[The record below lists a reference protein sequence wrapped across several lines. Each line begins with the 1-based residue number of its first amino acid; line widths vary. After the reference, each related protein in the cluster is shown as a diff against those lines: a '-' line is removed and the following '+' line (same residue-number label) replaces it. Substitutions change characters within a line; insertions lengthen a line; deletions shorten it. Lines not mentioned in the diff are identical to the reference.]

1 MVGVR
6 GLGRREKHGIP
17 PTAQWRPQLALE
29 TGNAGLEAKE
39 TKVIRCII

>member
-6 GLGRREKHGIP
+6 GLGRREKHGIL
-17 PTAQWRPQLALE
+17 PTAQWQPQLALE
-29 TGNAGLEAKE
+29 TGNAGPEAKE